1 MVANV
6 SLPAH
11 NSIETINTV
20 LAERQKFL
28 GFYRSIT
35 NDLRDQITSYVE
47 HNGDPTCIQPLNLRD
62 YTDTDADAIK
72 RKKTLIN
79 LYTPKPEKSPF
90 IILEKMRNEH
100 GLLFCPS
107 CGEDGAP
114 GTLDHYL
121 PKNVFPEL
129 SVCLA
134 NLTPMCSKCQGKK
147 SDDYLTNEDQKAFLH
162 PYFDQ
167 IGECLFHINIQP
179 PFNNPWQFSIAL
191 KETVNGEFK
200 RLVES
205 HIAGIDFINRV
216 EVFCESKHLHLL
228 KLMAEERE
236 DEEPLS
242 AEQLIR
248 RFLRQGQKKA
258 LNAWGAIYYQ
268 SVLASPDV
276 LDYLNNGQLPEF
288 I

>member
-6 SLPAH
+6 TLPSDDSL
-11 NSIETINTV
+11 ETINTV

-35 NDLRDQITSYVE
+35 NDLRDQVESYIE
-47 HNGDPTCIQPLNLRD
+47 HNGDPTLVQPLNLRN
-62 YTDTDADAIK
+62 YTDTDVIAAK

-79 LYTPKPEKSPF
+79 LYSPKPTKIPF
-90 IILEKMRNEH
+90 LILEKMRNEH

-121 PKNVFPEL
+121 PKTEFPEL
-129 SVCLA
+129 SVCLV

-147 SDDYLTNEDQKAFLH
+147 SDDYLTVDNEKAFLH
-162 PYFDQ
+162 PYYDQ
-167 IGECLFHINIQP
+167 IDDCLFHINIRP
-179 PFNNPWQFSIAL
+179 PFNNPSCFSIEL
-191 KETVNGEFK
+191 KDSVTGDF
-200 RLVES
+200 RGLVES
-205 HIAGIDFINRV
+205 HIEGIDFINRI
-216 EVFCESKHLHLL
+216 EGYCESKHLHLL

-248 RFLRQGQKKA
+248 RYLRQEKKKA

-268 SVLASPDV
+268 SVLDSPDLLV
-276 LDYLNNGQLPEF
+276 HLNDGQLPEYL
-288 I
+288 

>member
-6 SLPAH
+6 ALPSDDSLK
-11 NSIETINTV
+11 TINTV

-35 NDLRDQITSYVE
+35 NDLLEQVESYIE
-47 HNGDPTCIQPLNLRD
+47 NNGDPTLVKPLNLRD
-62 YTDTDADAIK
+62 YTDTDADALK

-79 LYTPKPEKSPF
+79 LYSPKPDKAPF
-90 IILEKMRNEH
+90 LILEKMRNDH

-121 PKNVFPEL
+121 PKTEYPEL
-129 SVCLA
+129 SVCLV

-147 SDDYLTNEDQKAFLH
+147 SDDYLTEDNEKAFLH

-167 IGECLFHINIQP
+167 IDECLFSINIEP
-179 PFNNPWQFSIAL
+179 PFNNPLRFSIIL
-191 KETVNGEFK
+191 KNTVNGELK

-216 EVFCESKHLHLL
+216 EIFCENKHLHLL

-236 DEEPLS
+236 DEEPLK

-248 RFLRQGQKKA
+248 RFLRQEQKKA
-258 LNAWGAIYYQ
+258 LNAWGSIYYQ
-268 SVLASPDV
+268 SVLKSPDV
-276 LDYLNNGQLPEF
+276 LDYLNNGQLPDF
-288 I
+288 M